1 MEGNGNKFVD
11 LPRRLPPPLPP
22 AARKPGASPLP
33 AAARKAPPPRPA
45 TAPNT
50 TPITPPLTRGQIA
63 IPYEQLTVDNL
74 VAMFSLQYLKQAVTY
89 LRDDYGSEHYS
100 RPAAQIDMPGGLL
113 VHDGQRPVVL
123 VGDKHGNEARLDL
136 LLRNLAPR
144 LAAGEI
150 ELAFMGDLLHP
161 EEKDNLSN
169 MASSL
174 RVLKVVIMLKALY
187 PDRVHL
193 TLGNHDI
200 LFTKPEILKV
210 IVEHEFL
217 RPEEDITD
225 LAKYM
230 VQNVTVEEKD
240 RPMFN
245 GKKDR
250 DGKDIL
256 QSLILLRVLIK
267 ELKDQGLDRA
277 GVIEAVSNYQ
287 SFFDGCPLAI
297 LIDGLEGVTLA
308 MHSIPKVEE
317 MDITPEKGLE
327 TRRGVHQ
334 NDLIEGRFNGL
345 MFQILWNRLTQGDFS
360 GEDVIATIK
369 NLAEDLGIDPD
380 KINVF
385 AAHEHF
391 PGTWWVQPF
400 ENVKFGMIHGNV
412 SSFYG
417 AMMVV
422 NGRPQVVNVPV
433 ADTPAEAAA

>member
-1 MEGNGNKFVD
+1 MLK
-11 LPRRLPPPLPP
+11 PQKLPPPLPV
-22 AARKPGASPLP
+22 AAQK
-33 AAARKAPPPRPA
+33 KAPPVAQKKAVPPPPPKRA
-45 TAPNT
+45 AGPNT
-50 TPITPPLTRGQIA
+50 TPITPPLTPGQIA

-74 VAMFSLQYLKQAVTY
+74 VKMFSLEYLKQAVAY
-89 LRDDYGSEHYS
+89 LRDDYGSEHYF

-193 TLGNHDI
+193 TPGNHDI
-200 LFTKPEILKV
+200 LFTKLEILKA

-217 RPEEDITD
+217 RPEEDMTD
-225 LAKYM
+225 LAKYI

-250 DGKDIL
+250 DEKDVL

-277 GVIEAVSNYQ
+277 GVIEAVSDYQ
-287 SFFDGCPLAI
+287 SFFDGCPIAI
-297 LIDGLEGVTLA
+297 LINGLE
-308 MHSIPKVEE
+308 E
-317 MDITPEKGLE
+317 
-327 TRRGVHQ
+327 
-334 NDLIEGRFNGL
+334 
-345 MFQILWNRLTQGDFS
+345 
-360 GEDVIATIK
+360 
-369 NLAEDLGIDPD
+369 
-380 KINVF
+380 
-385 AAHEHF
+385 
-391 PGTWWVQPF
+391 
-400 ENVKFGMIHGNV
+400 
-412 SSFYG
+412 
-417 AMMVV
+417 
-422 NGRPQVVNVPV
+422 
-433 ADTPAEAAA
+433 